1 MKNAVQNETS
11 SYALDFGE
19 KSKFDEKTL
28 LIFKEFGAKSVG
40 ELYNGEIPRAYFSM
54 V

>member
-11 SYALDFGE
+11 SYAISFGE

-28 LIFKEFGAKSVG
+28 LIFKEFGAKLANEHFNS
-40 ELYNGEIPRAYFSM
+40 
-54 V
+54 

>member
-11 SYALDFGE
+11 SYALSFGE

-28 LIFKEFGAKSVG
+28 LIFSEFGAKLVG